1 MAAKPDDSPAT
12 DKAGPA
18 RDAPRGPSTGNR
30 QNGPAHTVTRLFID
44 HRELLFSVV
53 YNMLGSVADTED
65 VLQETWLSWSGK
77 NRRAPLAEIGNPR
90 AYLVRI
96 AVNHALARQ
105 TAITSRRETYVGP
118 WLPEP
123 LVTDATTGLAP
134 DTADHAVRTDSVSMA
149 MLVVLETLTPLERAV
164 FVLHEVFGYPHTE
177 IAGMLDRS
185 PAAVRQL
192 ARRARSHVH
201 ARRPRYRAHP
211 RVRREATERFV
222 SAALGGDIHAL
233 MEILAPDVTVWI
245 DGGGARQA
253 AGLRPVHGR
262 EKAARMLAGY
272 ATRRTEDMDIRY
284 RRVNGDDAAVLFTGD
299 SPYAV
304 MVMDL
309 TPDGDQVSGVY
320 VVTNPAKLTHVR
332 PDDTRNAPDEDTA
345 PGRPELSQPPA
356 PGVSSHPYDN
366 RSTPDSSSTSSSL
379 VTP

>member
-1 MAAKPDDSPAT
+1 MAHDAT
-12 DKAGPA
+12 
-18 RDAPRGPSTGNR
+18 
-30 QNGPAHTVTRLFID
+30 QLFVD

-53 YNMLGSVADTED
+53 YNMLGTVADTED
-65 VLQETWLSWSGK
+65 VLQETWLSWSGR
-77 NRRAPLAEIGNPR
+77 NRRAPAAEIGNPR

-96 AVNHALARQ
+96 AVNHALARR
-105 TAITSRRETYVGP
+105 TAIASRRETYVGP

-123 LVTDATTGLAP
+123 LVTDAITGSLAP

-164 FVLHEVFGYPHTE
+164 FVLNEVFGYPHTE

-185 PAAVRQL
+185 PASVRQL
-192 ARRARSHVH
+192 AHRARAHVH

-222 SAALGGDIHAL
+222 AAALGGDLHAL

-262 EKAARMLAGY
+262 DKAARMLAGY

-309 TPDGDQVSGVY
+309 TPDGDQVSDVY
-320 VVTNPAKLTHVR
+320 IVTNPAKLTHVR
-332 PDDTRNAPDEDTA
+332 PDDTRNAPDEDTV
-345 PGRPELSQPPA
+345 PERPELSPPHA
-356 PGVSSHPYDN
+356 PGE
-366 RSTPDSSSTSSSL
+366 RA
-379 VTP
+379 